1 MYDKIM
7 TYLTVVH
14 KSKYGYDVRVPALP
28 GCHSQGKTKK
38 EALSNIQDAI
48 LAYLFMSQ
56 DELKGSEIRE
66 VKIALPS

>member
-1 MYDKIM
+1 MYNKIM

-56 DELKGSEIRE
+56 DEFRGSEIRE
-66 VKIALPS
+66 VKVALPS

>member
-1 MYDKIM
+1 MYNGIM

-66 VKIALPS
+66 VKVALPS